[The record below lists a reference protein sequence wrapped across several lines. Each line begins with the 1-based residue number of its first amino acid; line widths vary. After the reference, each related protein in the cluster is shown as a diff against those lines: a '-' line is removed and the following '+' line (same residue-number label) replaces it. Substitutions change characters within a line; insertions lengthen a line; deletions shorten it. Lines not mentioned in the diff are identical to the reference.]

1 MIKVYNH
8 YLQTTLPASS
18 TTKVSS
24 TMLSVGS
31 WFCTSV
37 EIAAA
42 VFLFLG
48 VGLRPPVSVTIHIFK
63 WKIMRECILTGM
75 TKINCVT

>member
-1 MIKVYNH
+1 MIKVYNR
-8 YLQTTLPASS
+8 YLRTTLPASS
-18 TTKVSS
+18 TTKLSS
-24 TMLSVGS
+24 TILSVGS

-48 VGLRPPVSVTIHIFK
+48 VSL
-63 WKIMRECILTGM
+63 
-75 TKINCVT
+75 